1 MLTTVK
7 CCVVHPSTEFQT
19 PSHCN
24 ALFLHWM
31 SRRCRGREEVEH
43 SITVTTAITA
53 LLAAD
58 GRRTSFPAIEFPSKQ
73 GELGTTTAGAG
84 GRRCSWGAYRAVCL
98 SIHPPQ
104 SHFLQEKLSALLSR
118 CRSQHP
124 SGWGRLLGS
133 RCLGDV
139 ALWGMDV
146 SAPTDLRGE
155 RVSPTLGQIKSFLQI
170 LIW

>member
-84 GRRCSWGAYRAVCL
+84 GRRCSWGAYRAVSICASTPKPFPAGEAL
-98 SIHPPQ
+98 SSVEQ
-104 SHFLQEKLSALLSR
+104 VQEPASQRMGSAVGVR
-118 CRSQHP
+118 VPRGC
-124 SGWGRLLGS
+124 G
-133 RCLGDV
+133 V
-139 ALWGMDV
+139 MGMDV